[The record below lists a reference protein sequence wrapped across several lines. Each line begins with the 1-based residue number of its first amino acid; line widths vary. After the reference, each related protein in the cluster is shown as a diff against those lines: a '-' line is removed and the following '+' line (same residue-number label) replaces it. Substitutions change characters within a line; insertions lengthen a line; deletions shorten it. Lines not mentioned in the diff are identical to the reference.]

1 MTGDG
6 PAEPAAVT
14 GEASRRPG
22 IARGERGATTVADRV
37 VAKIASHVAREA
49 LSRFTESF
57 GHVPPGRRAP
67 RVTTS
72 VRRAP
77 ERHATGRDGEPA
89 AGQQA
94 ALGDVRMLIT
104 VELGY
109 PSDIGAQCAAV
120 RREVTERLRTWAG
133 MDVSDLAVSVERL
146 HSVHSVHSVHSGR
159 SRHADQERVR

>member
-1 MTGDG
+1 
-6 PAEPAAVT
+6 VT
-14 GEASRRPG
+14 GEADRRPG
-22 IARGERGATTVADRV
+22 IPRGERGAITIADRV

-49 LSRFTESF
+49 LSRFTDSVD
-57 GHVPPGRRAP
+57 HVPPGRRMP

-77 ERHATGRDGEPA
+77 ERDTAGRGAEA
-89 AGQQA
+89 VGGRQA
-94 ALGDVRMLIT
+94 ALGEARMRIT

-133 MDVSDLAVSVERL
+133 MEVSDLAVSVERL
-146 HSVHSVHSVHSGR
+146 HSVHT
-159 SRHADQERVR
+159 RHTDQERVR